1 MLFQGLLTRKGIGN
15 SVATS
20 ASHTK
25 QKSRYTSRTGSVSAF
40 VNRSAVA
47 AEPLSPVP
55 GIHDDLTPSDLP
67 CAAILLLEG

>member
-1 MLFQGLLTRKGIGN
+1 MLFQGLLTRKGIVN

-25 QKSRYTSRTGSVSAF
+25 QKSRHTSRTGSVSAF
-40 VNRSAVA
+40 VNRSAVV
-47 AEPLSPVP
+47 AELLSPVP

-67 CAAILLLEG
+67 CAAILLSEG